1 MKDRIELDWIYSLTL
16 LIKSS
21 SVRIMSTL
29 TKLPFARTIAEFS
42 SFFVCFSCS
51 LIGWLHRMAG
61 GRSPM

>member
-42 SFFVCFSCS
+42 SFFLCFLCS
-51 LIGWLHRMAG
+51 LIGWFHRMAG